1 VPQRFRKRSR
11 NVARKRLLAFAT
23 IVLLVALLFEIY
35 QWIVP
40 FRPAN
45 PLWQEVTVGQPVID
59 EWRYGGQDEQ
69 GYLRFY
75 NQGQTVLLPPNAHTF
90 DADGKFVV
98 IEGFTPSSL
107 TYAKPY
113 EAIPLRWWLI
123 GIGAMAVPIL
133 VLSIR
138 ARRRRKRMK
147 LARRAWSLR
156 AGERLAKLKWPQRRP
171 LRAQRRSPRTRPAW
185 SRRSWPIRKLFR

>member
-11 NVARKRLLAFAT
+11 NAARKRLLAFAA

-40 FRPAN
+40 FQAPN
-45 PLWQEVTVGQPVID
+45 PLWQEITVGQPVID
-59 EWRYGGQDEQ
+59 DWRYGGQDEQ

-75 NQGQTVLLPPNAHTF
+75 SQGQTVLLPPDARTF
-90 DADGKFVV
+90 DANGKFVV

-123 GIGAMAVPIL
+123 GLGIAALPAF
-133 VLSIR
+133 VLSLR
-138 ARRRRKRMK
+138 AKRNGKQMK
-147 LARRAWSLR
+147 LARRSFALR
-156 AGERLAKLKWPQRRP
+156 AGDKLGKLKLPKRRRP
-171 LRAQRRSPRTRPAW
+171 PRASRTRF
-185 SRRSWPIRKLFR
+185 RRGWTYRKFFS